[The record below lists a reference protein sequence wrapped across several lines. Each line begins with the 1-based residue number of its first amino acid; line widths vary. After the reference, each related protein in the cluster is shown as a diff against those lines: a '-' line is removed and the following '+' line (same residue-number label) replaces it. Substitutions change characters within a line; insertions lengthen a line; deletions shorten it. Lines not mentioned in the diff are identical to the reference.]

1 MATATSRRRRGELRG
16 ESLPV
21 AAQRPSDVRRL
32 SLVPKVTG
40 WAAGPGTICVC
51 PPRVCGASG
60 VWRSCGNALLARGQ
74 AGDGTQRPF
83 SALGDPRPRRGGV
96 CAQSRTP
103 RLCSCRPGFLPT
115 RGAPGP
121 PGFVLLMNARLG
133 EFEVTHSCLEQ
144 PRPQSP
150 SLAHSGSSSR
160 PSLGTADVPLRED
173 IVPTWSGRRGGT
185 RHHRS
190 RKSIRCAKRK
200 P

>member
-1 MATATSRRRRGELRG
+1 MPSPAVSMATATSPRRRGELQG

-21 AAQRPSDVRRL
+21 ATQRPSDVRRL

-103 RLCSCRPGFLPT
+103 PLCSLSPRFSPHSGGPGT
-115 RGAPGP
+115 
-121 PGFVLLMNARLG
+121 ARLYPIYKCSAG
-133 EFEVTHSCLEQ
+133 
-144 PRPQSP
+144 
-150 SLAHSGSSSR
+150 
-160 PSLGTADVPLRED
+160 
-173 IVPTWSGRRGGT
+173 
-185 RHHRS
+185 
-190 RKSIRCAKRK
+190 
-200 P
+200 